1 MLYFGV
7 KNPWRVFCWSW
18 WKHSFNPLRY
28 WNAFVYF
35 WQRGTRGYADCDI
48 WSLDMYLSQ
57 WLPSALNSMKG
68 GPYPIR
74 RGMTSKRW
82 DEILDKMVEGFK
94 AAYLLSNMEY
104 DSSTDEESQLKKQ
117 EEVGLKLFARHF
129 GSLWN

>member
-1 MLYFGV
+1 
-7 KNPWRVFCWSW
+7 
-18 WKHSFNPLRY
+18 
-28 WNAFVYF
+28 
-35 WQRGTRGYADCDI
+35 
-48 WSLDMYLSQ
+48 
-57 WLPSALNSMKG
+57 MKG